1 MGLAESLTKS
11 ATTLKLCGIGKI
23 LLKLSDQDRDALIG
37 ALASEITYR
46 TIELALRKEGH
57 KTSVNSILEHRRKEC
72 ACYWGAK

>member
-11 ATTLKLCGIGKI
+11 NTTLKLCGIGKT
-23 LLKLSDQDRDALIG
+23 LLKLNDEDKAALIG
-37 ALASEITYR
+37 AFDSDITYR

-72 ACYWGAK
+72 ACYWEAK

>member
-11 ATTLKLCGIGKI
+11 TTTLKLCGIGKI
-23 LLKLSDQDRDALIG
+23 LLKLNDEDKAALTG